1 MPFLRDH
8 PQQHGP
14 WFHANGV
21 FPTSLV
27 NVEASG
33 PVGTGLSICLPRLVM
48 VYVNKYSSRE
58 GPAKLFT
65 RDLFTFLL
73 SILIGFLLN

>member
-8 PQQHGP
+8 PQEQVHG
-14 WFHANGV
+14 FNANGV
-21 FPTSLV
+21 FSKSLV

-48 VYVNKYSSRE
+48 VCVNKHGSRE